1 MVGREQ
7 SLLPSTRITEAIGD
21 HRSPRIIPTTTHEQL
36 MRDFSTPLSLVG
48 TALNGRLIPILTG
61 LILPLM
67 TGLPSVSSQEISLE
81 EFRRLHNELRQR
93 MEADLD
99 EASAYLESEI
109 SKQPKSEDLQVLR
122 HSLASKLA
130 SERSYKEANEQYQKL
145 LEFQIAHLDNPKNQF
160 GIAMTVESIREVA
173 EMSGRD
179 ESFHAAV
186 DQSLAALGQ
195 IEDATQAQGPLAQ
208 LIVWKSHALA
218 ADDQTEEAK
227 TLTEKQYERLKSA
240 TETESTEE
248 NMLALIRY
256 LKAMTGPEPGND
268 EWREEYIPRL
278 VEACS
283 VALESFPDSPA
294 FQNAYAETQYRMI
307 TQWAQADPEE
317 VEERIDS
324 VFKALSAA
332 AVKNRTVDAM
342 LRRIEIHRERMS
354 AAKPVDSLVGKPAP
368 DWDIDAWA
376 NTVGVTRESFKGQVV
391 LLDFWA
397 MWCGPCIATFPHLR
411 EWREEFGDDGFEIV
425 GVTQYYNFLWDEELN
440 RASRAE
446 DEISPADERETLAKF
461 LEHHQLEHPVLVTPK
476 GSEMSAQYGVRG
488 IPHVVL
494 IDRDGVVQLVKTG
507 AGEATAKEIH
517 AKIKELVEAPS
528 EDS

>member
-1 MVGREQ
+1 ML
-7 SLLPSTRITEAIGD
+7 SMTRIEEAI
-21 HRSPRIIPTTTHEQL
+21 RVPRTQRKSPTTIHEHHMHDSSSIL
-36 MRDFSTPLSLVG
+36 LSFVR
-48 TALNGRLIPILTG
+48 TASSSRRIPILASV
-61 LILPLM
+61 ILLLM
-67 TGLPSVSSQEISLE
+67 TNLAGVSSQEISLE
-81 EFRRLHNELRQR
+81 EFRTLHNELRQR
-93 MEADLD
+93 MDEDPD
-99 EASAYLESEI
+99 EARVYLESEI
-109 SKQPKSEDLQVLR
+109 AKQPESEDLQVLR

-130 SERSYKEANEQYQKL
+130 SEASYEEANQQYRKL
-145 LEFQIAHLDNPKNQF
+145 LDFQISHLDNPKSQF
-160 GIAMTVESIREVA
+160 GIVMTVQSIREVA

-179 ESFHAAV
+179 DAFHEAV
-186 DQSLAALGQ
+186 DQSLTALGQ
-195 IEDATQAQGPLAQ
+195 VENTQSQGPLAQ

-218 ADDQTEEAK
+218 ADDQVEEAK
-227 TLTEKQYERLKSA
+227 TLTEKQYARLQS
-240 TETESTEE
+240 ETQKQRTEE
-248 NMLALIRY
+248 NTLTLIRY

-294 FQNAYAETQYRMI
+294 FQNAHAETQYRMI
-307 TQWAQADPEE
+307 TQWAQADPDE

-332 AVKNRTVDAM
+332 AVKNRTVDAI

-354 AAKPVDSLVGKPAP
+354 AAKPADSLVGKPAP

-376 NTVGVTRESFKGQVV
+376 NTIGVTRDSLKGQVV

-397 MWCGPCIATFPHLR
+397 IWCGPCIATFPHLR
-411 EWREEFGDDGFEIV
+411 EWREEFGDEGFEIV
-425 GVTQYYNFLWDEELN
+425 GVTQYYNFLWDEELK

-446 DEISPADERETLAKF
+446 ENVSPADERETLAKF

-476 GSEMSAQYGVRG
+476 GSEMSGQYGVRG

-494 IDRDGVVQLVKTG
+494 IDREGVVQLVKTG

-517 AKIKELVEAPS
+517 AKIKELVETPS